1 MSPGALPPA
10 DPKSPRHR
18 RVYRKP
24 DTDLVNVILAVIGA
38 LSAVVDLK
46 PPIDLRTW
54 PDIGVTLLMVA
65 ILTTIGYRVY
75 AKRHNGDLTRRF
87 AIASGMAALLAVVAL
102 AIILVRHTGH
112 PARTTASSAVP
123 ASRPSPTAPP
133 TSHSPVPPGSG
144 PVSPTAADGTAADG
158 TAAAT
163 PPTRHEGAQ
172 SITNGLGVDLDSRA
186 ELWGGGSPSASN
198 VNFGIVD
205 QLLRPLRGATMTKAT
220 NADFAG
226 CRTAAKSAEGVPEGS
241 LSTDDQYCVQTPAG
255 RIALVKIT
263 HIDNTQYGGRYE
275 LGIKVWEKT

>member
-10 DPKSPRHR
+10 DPNTPRHR

-24 DTDLVNVILAVIGA
+24 DIDLVNVILAVIGA
-38 LSAVVDLK
+38 LSAVVDIK

-54 PDIGVTLLMVA
+54 PDIGMTLLMVA
-65 ILTTIGYRVY
+65 ILTTIGYRIHV
-75 AKRHNGDLTRRF
+75 KRHNRDLTRRF
-87 AIASGMAALLAVVAL
+87 AVASGTAALVAVVAL
-102 AIILVRHTGH
+102 AVILVRHTGH

-123 ASRPSPTAPP
+123 ASRPTPAHSPTPLSSGPGSPTA
-133 TSHSPVPPGSG
+133 T
-144 PVSPTAADGTAADG
+144 DG

-220 NADFAG
+220 NADFAR

-275 LGIKVWEKT
+275 LGIKV